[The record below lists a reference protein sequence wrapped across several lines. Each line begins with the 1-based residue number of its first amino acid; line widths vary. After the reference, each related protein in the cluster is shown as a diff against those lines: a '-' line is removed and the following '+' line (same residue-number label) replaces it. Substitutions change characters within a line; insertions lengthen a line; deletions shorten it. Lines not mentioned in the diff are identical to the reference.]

1 MARKSRGVKK
11 KMQVAE
17 FSLFNI
23 KFDSTTI
30 VAICG
35 ILSNIAIVWLSHYFW
50 NRQKKREFELAKN
63 KEKLETLTSGY
74 SLLAYLSNYNN
85 IHSVMKYDILKNR
98 EKEYYIDVKKY
109 HEFSEQLS
117 DLFYKKGLKI
127 KLGEYPDI
135 KINLFFDFLQKAM
148 GIVKSDSGEGQDRI
162 VISNKNIIERNKEIY
177 TQLNQNFA
185 KYLQDI
191 YK

>member
-1 MARKSRGVKK
+1 MHVT
-11 KMQVAE
+11 E

-35 ILSNIAIVWLSHYFW
+35 IISNIAIVWLSHYFW
-50 NRQKKREFELAKN
+50 NRQKKRELEIA
-63 KEKLETLTSGY
+63 KEKERQETLTNGY
-74 SLLAYLSNYNN
+74 FLLAYISAHNN
-85 IHSVMKYDILKNR
+85 INSVMKYDILKNR

-135 KINLFFDFLQKAM
+135 DLKLFFEFQQKSM
-148 GIVKSDSGEGQDRI
+148 GIVKSDSGIGKERI
-162 VISNKNIIERNKEIY
+162 VISNEKIIKRIKEIY
-177 TQLNQNFA
+177 EQLNQSFA